1 VLLQFGE
8 DTMQHIENY
17 SMQQQHPEEIIDNEI
32 TAHQENYESR
42 RRSKDEPIRLQQK
55 VNDQKSTL

>member
-32 TAHQENYESR
+32 TAQQENYESR